1 MGDMPHSWD
10 KAQVSRYEDDR
21 RHQQVPPV
29 DLTWNHHDHLT
40 PILTAGSMQA
50 SSTLHQCGRGLYEA
64 IRDLHLLHSLA
75 SGLQST
81 TG

>member
-1 MGDMPHSWD
+1 M
-10 KAQVSRYEDDR
+10 
-21 RHQQVPPV
+21 